1 MTSAGPSFM
10 GGTLS
15 PAEMRL
21 ALCLYAR
28 PLSAEPGR
36 SVEAFER
43 AFARAVAV
51 PHAIAFGTGRVALW
65 AILRALEVG
74 AEDEVVV
81 PGYTCVAVPNAV
93 RFAGARPVYADID
106 PHTYNVTAATC
117 ERVLTPRTRA
127 LVVAHTYGLPAPM
140 DELRALARVRGLFLI
155 EDAAHALGSEHA
167 GRPVGSLG
175 HAAFFSTEHSKT
187 ISTGLGGIATTPD
200 AVLAAR
206 LRAIQ
211 AACPPPDAGRVRRLL
226 IPHLVFGLCYR
237 NRQHRLGEG
246 LLYRSRLYRRAEWST
261 AAAELEGREPYD
273 YRWRMGDA
281 QARLGLAQLAR
292 LPRLNAARIATTK
305 AYAEAL
311 RAHGLDPPAAPG
323 ADRPVYVRLPY
334 LTRRRVALLAAARA
348 EGLELGLWFEAPVH
362 PAGTN
367 LAAIGYTDGACPVAE
382 RTSCEIINLPC
393 HPSVTAADVARY
405 VQLLAQVEG

>member
-1 MTSAGPSFM
+1 M

-15 PAEMRL
+15 SVEMRL
-21 ALCLYAR
+21 ALRLYLR
-28 PLSAEPGR
+28 PIPLEP
-36 SVEAFER
+36 SLAVEAFESV
-43 AFARAVAV
+43 FARAVAV
-51 PHAIAFGTGRVALW
+51 PHAIAFGTGRAALW
-65 AILRALEVG
+65 AILQALGIG

-106 PHTYNVTAATC
+106 PQTFNVTAATC

-140 DELRALARVRGLFLI
+140 GELRALAEARGLFLI

-167 GRPVGSLG
+167 GQPVGSLG

-187 ISTGLGGIATTPD
+187 ISTGLGGIATTTD

-226 IPHLVFGLCYR
+226 IPHLAFGLCYR
-237 NRQHRLGEG
+237 NRRHRLGEW

-261 AAAELEGREPYD
+261 ADAELDGSEPPG

-281 QARLGLAQLAR
+281 QARLGLAQLNR
-292 LPRLNAARIATTK
+292 LPSLNAARVATAKT
-305 AYAEAL
+305 YAEAL

-334 LTRRRVALLAAARA
+334 LARRRAALLAAARA

-362 PAGTN
+362 PGRTN
-367 LAAIGYTDGACPVAE
+367 LSAIGYTGGTCPVAE
-382 RTSCEIINLPC
+382 RTSCEIVNLPC
-393 HPSVTAADVARY
+393 HPGVSAADVERY
-405 VQLLAQVEG
+405 VALLARVECD